1 MEIDIAKNSGYCF
14 GVKRALDLAEKTIK
28 GRKNKNIKIYTLGD
42 IIHNKGVVKSL
53 ENSGIK
59 VVKNESEIEIGS
71 IFIVRSHGM
80 PPQILEKIK
89 SRGIK
94 VVDATCPY
102 VKKAQSKAK
111 TLAKRG
117 YHVVI
122 IGSKKHPEV
131 LGVKA
136 HIKSKNLTII
146 ESPRELSNLKNYEKI
161 GVIIQTTQTME
172 NVQAIISGLLE
183 KGKEILIE
191 NTICNTTGKRQN
203 TVKDLAKK
211 VDVMLIIGGKN
222 SANTTHLAGLSR
234 KYNLNT
240 YHIESY
246 KEIKNEWFRQGMK
259 VGISSGASTP
269 QKDIKDVKNYLESL
283 NF

>member
-1 MEIDIAKNSGYCF
+1 VVRNLE
-14 GVKRALDLAEKTIK
+14 KR
-28 GRKNKNIKIYTLGD
+28 
-42 IIHNKGVVKSL
+42 
-53 ENSGIK
+53 GIK
-59 VVKNESEIEIGS
+59 AIEDENVIELGS

-102 VKKAQSKAK
+102 VKRAQSKAK
-111 TLAKRG
+111 MLSKRG

-136 HIKSKNLTII
+136 HVKQENLTVI
-146 ESPRELSNLKNYEKI
+146 ENPEELSNLKSYEKI

-172 NVQAIISGLLE
+172 NVQKILSGLLK

-191 NTICNTTGKRQN
+191 NTICYTTEKRQN
-203 TVKDLAKK
+203 DVKDLAKR
-211 VDVMLIIGGKN
+211 VDVMIIIGGKN
-222 SANTTHLAGLSR
+222 SANTTHLAELAR
-234 KYNLNT
+234 KYNQNT
-240 YHIESY
+240 YHIENCRN
-246 KEIKNEWFRQGMK
+246 IKSNWFKDGMK
-259 VGISSGASTP
+259 IGISSGASTP
-269 QKDIKDVKNYLESL
+269 QKDIKEVKKFLENL
-283 NF
+283 NL

>member
-1 MEIDIAKNSGYCF
+1 MDIEIAKNSGYCF
-14 GVKRALDLAEKTIK
+14 GVKRALDLTEKTIK
-28 GRKNKNIKIYTLGD
+28 KRKNKNVKIYTLGQ
-42 IIHNKGVVKSL
+42 IIHNKAVVRNL
-53 ENSGIK
+53 EKRGIK
-59 VVKNESEIEIGS
+59 AIEDENVIELGS

-102 VKKAQSKAK
+102 VKRAQSKAK
-111 TLAKRG
+111 MLSKRG

-136 HIKSKNLTII
+136 HVKQENLTVI
-146 ESPRELSNLKNYEKI
+146 ENPEELSNLKSYEKI

-172 NVQAIISGLLE
+172 NVQKILSGLLK

-191 NTICNTTGKRQN
+191 NTICYTTEKRQN
-203 TVKDLAKK
+203 DVKDLAKR
-211 VDVMLIIGGKN
+211 VDVMIIIGGKN
-222 SANTTHLAGLSR
+222 SANTTHLAELAR
-234 KYNLNT
+234 KYNQNT
-240 YHIESY
+240 YHIENCRN
-246 KEIKNEWFRQGMK
+246 IKSNWFKDGMK
-259 VGISSGASTP
+259 IGISSGASTP
-269 QKDIKDVKNYLESL
+269 QKDIKEVKKFLENL
-283 NF
+283 NL